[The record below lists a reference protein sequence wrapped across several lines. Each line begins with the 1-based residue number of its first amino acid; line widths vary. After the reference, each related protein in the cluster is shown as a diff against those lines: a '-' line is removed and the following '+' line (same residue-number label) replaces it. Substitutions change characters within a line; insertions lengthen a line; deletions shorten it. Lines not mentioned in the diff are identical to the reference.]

1 LEIPHAKDFD
11 MVVSR
16 FISLRREA
24 KTPLDTATPVEQRIA
39 HALEHIAAKLD
50 EISEKLDRLK
60 A

>member
-1 LEIPHAKDFD
+1 

-16 FISLRREA
+16 FISLGREA
-24 KTPLDTATPVEQRIA
+24 KSPLDTATPVEQRIA
-39 HALEHIAAKLD
+39 HALEHIAAKMD